1 MVKITVK
8 LTSPISHIKLNQVYK
23 ATKLRI
29 NQYYFITA
37 QNDIRYFVVRV
48 SGWVQNNSMYDAS
61 NTNAVEMP
69 ITKYLPVI
77 HKADSALIYENTS
90 ARFDVERDEPTI
102 FGNNSIEILVDGN
115 YSSVA
120 VSPSFPIFL
129 EFEIE

>member
-29 NQYYFITA
+29 NQYFFVTA
-37 QNDIRYFVVRV
+37 QNDIRYFIVRV
-48 SGWVQNNSMYDAS
+48 SGWTQNNSMYDTS
-61 NTNAVEMP
+61 TSAVEMP
-69 ITKYLPVI
+69 ITKYLPAI
-77 HKADSALIYENTS
+77 HKIDACMTYENTS
-90 ARFDVERDEPTI
+90 ARFDVIRDEPTI

-115 YSSVA
+115 YNSTA

>member
-8 LTSPISHIKLNQVYK
+8 LTSPISHIKLNQIYK

-29 NQYYFITA
+29 NQYYFVTA

-48 SGWVQNNSMYDAS
+48 SGWTQENSLYDSS
-61 NTNAVEMP
+61 NSAVEMP
-69 ITKYLPVI
+69 ITKYMPVI
-77 HKADSALIYENTS
+77 HKQDAALIYENTS
-90 ARFDVERDEPTI
+90 ARYDVERDEPTI

-115 YSSVA
+115 YNSTA